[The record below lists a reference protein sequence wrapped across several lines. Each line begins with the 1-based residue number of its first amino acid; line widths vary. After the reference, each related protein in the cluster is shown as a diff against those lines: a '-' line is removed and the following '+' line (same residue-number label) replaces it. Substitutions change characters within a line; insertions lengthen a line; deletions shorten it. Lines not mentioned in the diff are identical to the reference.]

1 MMLTVRQIF
10 RRACLVLPH
19 PRYGMKFILLYPSMV
34 LHTQIMAAKYDPQRL
49 QRFALYKCCWSHN
62 IAGSM
67 MAYRLSRMLLFS
79 LCSDVA
85 KNGRNTWN
93 SFRSCCTC
101 LQRPNDHPK
110 QQFTVNS
117 RNCLVNQSGVKQT
130 ARRNH
135 KTLPS
140 DFNAQLPSLKQM
152 EHFLSS
158 RKVLFQHG
166 HTSLIASCPFC
177 ASKEEETDNAK
188 TFTLYINKTTGSH
201 FCNNCGSS
209 GSWRQFKVR
218 N

>member
-1 MMLTVRQIF
+1 
-10 RRACLVLPH
+10 
-19 PRYGMKFILLYPSMV
+19 MKFSLLPYPSV
-34 LHTQIMAAKYDPQRL
+34 VVHIEISNLVMAAKYEFQRL
-49 QRFALYKCCWSHN
+49 LRFSLCKCCWSHN
-62 IAGSM
+62 IACSM
-67 MAYRLSRMLLFS
+67 MAYRLNRMLLFP

-101 LQRPNDHPK
+101 LQRPNDQPK
-110 QQFTVNS
+110 QFASDN
-117 RNCLVNQSGVKQT
+117 RNCLVKPRGVQQA

-135 KTLPS
+135 QTLPS
-140 DFNAQLPSLKQM
+140 DFSVHLPSLKQM

-158 RKVLFQHG
+158 RKVLFQQG

-177 ASKEEETDNAK
+177 ASKEEGTDRAK

-209 GSWRQFKVR
+209 GSWRQFKVH